1 MKRISILILSS
12 MLVGCTQQKDSAME
26 GMEHSAQPMAVVNS
40 SSLMLSD
47 TQIRLAN
54 ISTEVVKE
62 GDIGQVLAVNARLVA
77 NENLTEVISARVA
90 GRIEKL
96 YVREEGREVKK
107 GEPLYE
113 VYSENLLILER
124 EYLLSKAQY
133 EKLGKASNYES
144 ILKAAE
150 NKLLLYGLTKDQV
163 ANLRDTESLQSRV
176 TFLSPTS
183 GIIKKIGVE
192 EGQYVSEGTLLYQI
206 ENISQLWVEAELY
219 PGEANYVSVGDK
231 VKVQIN
237 GLERQQTEAT
247 VNFLSP
253 ELRAGT
259 QVMVMR
265 ATISNASLAL
275 KPGQA
280 AQVLLQHSAR
290 HSLVIPVDA
299 VIRNEQ
305 GTHVYIQTEQNTFE
319 PRMVKTG
326 IENFQS
332 VEIIDGLTSGDQV
345 VATGAYLLYSELIL
359 KKGID
364 PQASITHKH

>member
-1 MKRISILILSS
+1 MKSISILILLS
-12 MLVGCTQQKDSAME
+12 MLIGCTQPKDTAME
-26 GMEHSAQPMAVVNS
+26 GMNHTAKPMDVANS

-54 ISTEVVKE
+54 ISMEVVRE
-62 GDIGQVLAVNARLVA
+62 DDMAQVTPVNARLVV
-77 NENLTEVISARVA
+77 NENLTEIISARVA

-96 YVREEGREVKK
+96 FFREAGREVKK

-124 EYLLSKAQY
+124 EYLLAKSQY
-133 EKLGKASNYES
+133 EKLGKASHYES
-144 ILKAAE
+144 ILKSAE
-150 NKLLLYGLTKDQV
+150 KKLLLYGLTKNQIT
-163 ANLRDTESLQSRV
+163 NLHDTESLQSRIS
-176 TFLSPTS
+176 FLSPTS

-206 ENISQLWVEAELY
+206 ENTSQLWVEAELY
-219 PGEANYVSVGDK
+219 PTEVNYVNVGDK
-231 VKVQIN
+231 IKVQVN
-237 GLERQQTEAT
+237 GLEWQQGEAT

-253 ELRAGT
+253 ELKAGT

-265 ATISNASLAL
+265 ATISNPSLSL

-280 AQVLLQHSAR
+280 AQVFLQHSAR
-290 HSLVIPVDA
+290 HAIVIPVNS

-305 GTHVYIQTEQNTFE
+305 GTHVYIETEQNTFE

-332 VEIIDGLTSGDQV
+332 VEIIDGLKVGDRV
-345 VATGAYLLYSELIL
+345 VATGAYLLYSELVL

-364 PQASITHKH
+364 PHASMTHKN

>member
-1 MKRISILILSS
+1 MKSILILILLS
-12 MLVGCTQQKDSAME
+12 LLIACTQQKEVAME
-26 GMEHSAQPMAVVNS
+26 EHSMKPMMVANS
-40 SSLMLSD
+40 SSLMLTD

-54 ISTEVVKE
+54 ITTEVVKE
-62 GDIGQVLAVNARLVA
+62 GDIAQVLPVNARLVA
-77 NENLTEVISARVA
+77 NENLTEIISARVA
-90 GRIEKL
+90 GRIERL
-96 YVREEGREVKK
+96 YFREVGREVMKD
-107 GEPLYE
+107 EPLYE
-113 VYSENLLILER
+113 VYSENLLVLER
-124 EYLLSKAQY
+124 EYLLAKAQY

-150 NKLLLYGLTKDQV
+150 KKLLLYGLTKNQV
-163 ANLRDTESLQSRV
+163 ASLSETESLHSHI
-176 TFLSPTS
+176 TFLSPAS
-183 GIIKKIGVE
+183 GVIKKIGVE

-206 ENISQLWVEAELY
+206 ENTSQLWVEAELY
-219 PGEANYVSVGDK
+219 PTEVSYVKVGDK
-231 VKVQIN
+231 INVQIN
-237 GLERQQTEAT
+237 GLERQQREAT

-253 ELRAGT
+253 ELRAGS

-265 ATISNASLAL
+265 ATISNPSLSL

-299 VIRNEQ
+299 VIRNEM
-305 GTHVYIQTEQNTFE
+305 GTHVYVQTEQNTFA

-332 VEIIDGLTSGDQV
+332 VEIIYGLTAGDKV
-345 VATGAYLLYSELIL
+345 VATGAYLLYSELVL

-364 PQASITHKH
+364 PQSSMTHKH

>member
-1 MKRISILILSS
+1 MKNLTVILLCLLIA
-12 MLVGCTQQKDSAME
+12 CTQKKDASME
-26 GMEHSAQPMAVVNS
+26 VEQSMKPMNVANN

-62 GDIGQVLAVNARLVA
+62 GDIAQVLPVNARLVA
-77 NENLTEVISARVA
+77 NENLTEIISARVA

-96 YVREEGREVKK
+96 YFREEGREVMKD
-107 GEPLYE
+107 ESLYE

-124 EYLLSKAQY
+124 EYLLAKAQY

-144 ILKAAE
+144 ILKASE
-150 NKLLLYGLTKDQV
+150 KKLLLYGLTKDQV
-163 ANLRDTESLQSRV
+163 ANFSETESLHAHI

-206 ENISQLWVEAELY
+206 ENTSQLWVEAELY
-219 PGEANYVSVGDK
+219 PTEVNYVKVGDK
-231 VKVQIN
+231 VKILIN
-237 GLERQQTEAT
+237 GLERQQREAT

-253 ELRAGT
+253 ELRAGS

-265 ATISNASLAL
+265 ATISNPSLSL

-290 HSLVIPVDA
+290 HSVVIPANA

-305 GTHVYIQTEQNTFE
+305 STHVYVQTEQNTFE

-332 VEIIDGLTSGDQV
+332 VEIIDGLVTGDKV
-345 VATGAYLLYSELIL
+345 VATGAYLLYSELVL

-364 PQASITHKH
+364 PQSSTVHKH

>member
-1 MKRISILILSS
+1 MKSISILVLLSA
-12 MLVGCTQQKDSAME
+12 LIGCTQQKNAMVE
-26 GMEHSAQPMAVVNS
+26 GGQPIQAMSVSNS
-40 SSLMLSD
+40 STLMLSD

-62 GDIGQVLAVNARLVA
+62 GDIAQVLPVNARLVA
-77 NENLTEVISARVA
+77 NENLTEIISARVA
-90 GRIEKL
+90 GRIEML
-96 YVREEGREVKK
+96 YFREVGREVMKD
-107 GEPLYE
+107 ETLYE

-124 EYLLSKAQY
+124 EYLLAKAQY

-144 ILKAAE
+144 ILKGAE
-150 NKLLLYGLTKDQV
+150 KKLLLYGLTKDQI
-163 ANLRDTESLQSRV
+163 ANLSETESLHSHI

-183 GIIKKIGVE
+183 GIIKKIEVE

-206 ENISQLWVEAELY
+206 ENTCQLWVEAELY
-219 PGEANYVSVGDK
+219 PAEVNYVKVGDK
-231 VKVQIN
+231 IKVQVN
-237 GLERQQTEAT
+237 GLERQQREAT

-253 ELRAGT
+253 ELRAGS

-265 ATISNASLAL
+265 ATISNPSLSL

-319 PRMVKTG
+319 PRMVITG

-332 VEIIDGLTSGDQV
+332 VEIIDGLRAGDKV
-345 VATGAYLLYSELIL
+345 VATGSYLLYSELVL

-364 PQASITHKH
+364 PQASIHKH

>member
-1 MKRISILILSS
+1 MKAISILILLS
-12 MLVGCTQQKDSAME
+12 MLIACSQQKDAPME
-26 GMEHSAQPMAVVNS
+26 GEHSAKALNVANS
-40 SSLMLSD
+40 SSLMLTD

-62 GDIGQVLAVNARLVA
+62 GDIAQILPVNARLVA
-77 NENLTEVISARVA
+77 NENLTEIISARVA
-90 GRIEKL
+90 GRIEML
-96 YVREEGREVKK
+96 YFREAGREVMK
-107 GEPLYE
+107 GEALYE

-124 EYLLSKAQY
+124 EYLLTKAQY
-133 EKLGKASNYES
+133 EKLGKGSNYES
-144 ILKAAE
+144 ILKSAE
-150 NKLLLYGLTKDQV
+150 KKLLLYGLTKDQV
-163 ANLRDTESLQSRV
+163 ANLSETESLHSRI
-176 TFLSPTS
+176 TFLSPAS

-206 ENISQLWVEAELY
+206 ENTSQLWVEAELY
-219 PGEANYVSVGDK
+219 PTEVNYVKVGDK
-231 VKVQIN
+231 VKIQIN
-237 GLERQQTEAT
+237 GLERQQGEAI

-253 ELRAGT
+253 ELRAGS

-265 ATISNASLAL
+265 ATISNPSLSL

-299 VIRNEQ
+299 VIRNGM
-305 GTHVYIQTEQNTFE
+305 GTHVYIQTGQNIFE
-319 PRMVKTG
+319 PRIVKTG

-332 VEIIDGLTSGDQV
+332 VEIINGLAAGDKV
-345 VATGAYLLYSELIL
+345 VATGAYLLYSELVI

-364 PQASITHKH
+364 PQANMMHKH